1 MLAQMQHR
9 FKAGDFLF
17 FQIEAG
23 FALIRLLG
31 IDEIPNDTIWHIAAF
46 NDLFPDVDSIERATS
61 TPAALSTSIPHV
73 ALTSRAF
80 ESTQVSEI
88 ANSPLTD
95 EELSA
100 LERWYDDPER
110 KISDRSI
117 RLLTGLR

>member
-9 FKAGDFLF
+9 FSAGDFLF
-17 FQIEAG
+17 FQLEAG

-31 IDEIPNDTIWHIAAF
+31 VDEIGDENVWHLAAF
-46 NDLFPDVDSIERATS
+46 DDLFPDVESIEHVIAN
-61 TPAALSTSIPHV
+61 PAKLSVSIPHV

-80 ESTQVSEI
+80 ESTQVSDI
-88 ANSPLTD
+88 GNSPVTED
-95 EELSA
+95 ELA
-100 LERWYDDPER
+100 RLRAWHNDPER